1 MGKLPSGTTQAGAQR
16 SSVVGQNI
24 GNLGLGSAQR
34 FTMEQSLGASRSG
47 RNTGSGTRGK
57 DISETREMLRNE
69 SGRGSSEEGTTS
81 AAADI
86 ITLTDRSTGGSP
98 QVEGRPVV
106 VTDEEIEEIIEER
119 EEILDDAG
127 GSQQRSETTKIVG
140 DEEDEGEPI
149 IYKPT
154 FLGFSKE
161 YTDDGFLTYFI
172 PRYYLGAPTKQSNDI
187 SIARVEIKAGG
198 EVMYDYT
205 PVSLGGDSTPLK
217 LEVRA
222 TTGGDRGIDYSPAE
236 RNSLFRDRIQ
246 NQRLSNSD
254 LRQSMLNFFEVEE
267 VESLQSSVLT
277 NRIESKKSI
286 KLTALSASV
295 SPNEQVSTSPSSLLE
310 PATSVTATRVTTS
323 TTGGGGSDGTG
334 GGSSY

>member
-1 MGKLPSGTTQAGAQR
+1 MAKLPSGGTQAGVQR
-16 SSVVGQNI
+16 SSVVGKYISDRGI
-24 GNLGLGSAQR
+24 GSDQR
-34 FTMEQSLGASRSG
+34 ITMDQSLRASRSG
-47 RNTGSGTRGK
+47 RDTGSGTREE
-57 DISETREMLRNE
+57 DISKTREMLRNE
-69 SGRGSSEEGTTS
+69 SAPGSS
-81 AAADI
+81 
-86 ITLTDRSTGGSP
+86 
-98 QVEGRPVV
+98 EGRPVV

-149 IYKPT
+149 IYKPV
-154 FLGFSKE
+154 FLGFSKD
-161 YTDDGFLTYFI
+161 YTDDGFLTSFI
-172 PRYYLGAPTKQSNDI
+172 PRYYTEAPAKQSNDI

-246 NQRLSNSD
+246 NQPLSNSD

-267 VESLQSSVLT
+267 VESFQSSVLT

-286 KLTALSASV
+286 KLTALSGSV
-295 SPNEQVSTSPSSLLE
+295 SPNEQVSTSPSSLSE

-323 TTGGGGSDGTG
+323 TTGGGGSGATG

>member
-24 GNLGLGSAQR
+24 GDRGIGSDQR
-34 FTMEQSLGASRSG
+34 ITMDQALRASRSG

-69 SGRGSSEEGTTS
+69 SGRGSSEEETTS
-81 AAADI
+81 ATPGI
-86 ITLTDRSTGGSP
+86 PQIDRSTGGSP

-127 GSQQRSETTKIVG
+127 GSQQRSETTTIVG

-154 FLGFSKE
+154 FLGFSKD

-172 PRYYLGAPTKQSNDI
+172 PRYYLAAPTKQSNDI

-222 TTGGDRGIDYSPAE
+222 TTGGNRGIDYSPAE

-246 NQRLSNSD
+246 NQPLSNSD
-254 LRQSMLNFFEVEE
+254 LRRSMLNFFEVEE
-267 VESLQSSVLT
+267 VESFQSSVLT

-286 KLTALSASV
+286 KLTALSGSV

-323 TTGGGGSDGTG
+323 TTGGGGSSGTG

>member
-16 SSVVGQNI
+16 SSVVGQKI

-34 FTMEQSLGASRSG
+34 LTMEQSLGASRSG

-69 SGRGSSEEGTTS
+69 SGRGS
-81 AAADI
+81 I
-86 ITLTDRSTGGSP
+86 
-98 QVEGRPVV
+98 EGRPVV

-149 IYKPT
+149 IYKPV
-154 FLGFSKE
+154 FLGFSKD

-172 PRYYLGAPTKQSNDI
+172 PRYYTEAPAKQSNDI

-217 LEVRA
+217 LEVRGA
-222 TTGGDRGIDYSPAE
+222 TGGDRGIDYSPAE

-267 VESLQSSVLT
+267 VESFQSSVLT

-286 KLTALSASV
+286 KLTALSGSV

-323 TTGGGGSDGTG
+323 TTGRGGSSGTG